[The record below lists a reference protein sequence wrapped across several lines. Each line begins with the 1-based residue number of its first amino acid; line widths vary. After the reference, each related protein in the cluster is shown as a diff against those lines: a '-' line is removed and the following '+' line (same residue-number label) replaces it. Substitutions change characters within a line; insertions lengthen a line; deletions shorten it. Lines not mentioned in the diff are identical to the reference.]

1 MPGKKIYYTDPYLT
15 ELKTSVTSSKTD
27 ERGIWYSFRETLFYP
42 QGGGQS
48 SDKGWINSS
57 IILDVQSSEGEV
69 WHLVNSPLSDTAAMR
84 LDWSHRYTN
93 MQQHT
98 GQHILSACFKKYH
111 NLDTLSVH
119 LGSEITMIE
128 LGTPAIEESIL
139 NKTEISANQLIRES
153 LPVESILVERSNL
166 DEFNL
171 RRSLKTEDE
180 CVRLVKIG
188 DLDCIGCGGTHVRS
202 TAEVGLIKILGA
214 EKIRGHARIKTKIG
228 LTAYHYFQALH
239 QTLQH
244 VSTKLTTSI
253 EDLTDK
259 IDLMIFE
266 KKDLINK
273 KKRITELWLAEVASN
288 LDNRESSGCFIFR
301 DLNKDHLKIL
311 SEHYLVKNQLPC
323 LFLSKES
330 DKIHFYIRFPEEF
343 VKSAQEFVQKF
354 QSKYFLKGGG
364 GKDFSVGQIDAQN
377 MDRFSVE
384 QIFHSFKE
392 FINERSDK

>member
-1 MPGKKIYYTDPYLT
+1 MPGKKVYYTDPYLT

-27 ERGIWYSFRETLFYP
+27 ERGTWYSFQETLFYP

-57 IILDVQSSEGEV
+57 NIVDVQSSEGEV
-69 WHLVNSPLSDTAAMR
+69 WHLVNSPLSDAVAMR

-119 LGSEITMIE
+119 LGVEITMIE
-128 LGTPAIEESIL
+128 LDTPAIEESIL
-139 NKTEISANQLIRES
+139 DKTEISANQLIRES
-153 LPVESILVERSNL
+153 LTVESKFVERSNL

-180 CVRLVKIG
+180 RVRLVKIG
-188 DLDCIGCGGTHVRS
+188 DMDCIGCGGTHVRS
-202 TAEVGLIKILGA
+202 TSEVGLIKIIGV

-228 LTAYHYFQALH
+228 LPAYHYFQSLH

-259 IDLMIFE
+259 IDFMTSE
-266 KKDLINK
+266 KKDLINE
-273 KKRITELWLAEVASN
+273 KKRITELWLAEYANN
-288 LDNRESSGCFIFR
+288 LDDRGNSGCFVFR

-323 LFLSKES
+323 LFLSKQS
-330 DKIHFYIRFPEEF
+330 GKIHFYIRFPEEF
-343 VKSAQEFVQKF
+343 VKSARDFVQEF

-364 GKDFSVGQIDAQN
+364 GKDFAVGQIDAKN
-377 MDRFSVE
+377 MDRFSE
-384 QIFHSFKE
+384 ERMFQSFNE